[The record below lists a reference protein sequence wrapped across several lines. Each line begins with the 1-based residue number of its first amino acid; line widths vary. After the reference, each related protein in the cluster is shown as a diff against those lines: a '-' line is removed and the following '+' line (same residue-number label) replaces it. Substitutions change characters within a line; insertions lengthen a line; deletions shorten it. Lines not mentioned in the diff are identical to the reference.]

1 MIYKTLPNTDIKVSA
16 LSLGTVF
23 YDGVTFDEKGA
34 AQQIEYYLENG
45 GNLIDTAH
53 LYGYFFPEN
62 PSMSEKM
69 IGKYFKATNN
79 RDKVFLV
86 TKGAHPDMSTMHIN
100 RLSQKDL
107 EKDIFESLEFLNTD
121 HIDLYFLHRD
131 DKNIP
136 IGEIVERMDGF
147 VKKGLINRW
156 GFSNYET
163 FRMKEAV
170 EYAKKNNLTVP
181 YANQPL
187 YCYATIR
194 NEAMKDKTLV
204 PIDQEMYSFHKE
216 ENMLLMAYTSQAKGY
231 FPRKLIGQ
239 TISEDYIDVFDI
251 PENHEKLELL
261 KKISKETGLSISVL
275 SLLFF
280 MIQPFTAIPIVSYSK
295 KNHFEEALLGF
306 EEENIEIA
314 KQLITKYDFK

>member
-1 MIYKTLPNTDIKVSA
+1 MAERKLPHNIDAEMSVLGA
-16 LSLGTVF
+16 MFLSKYAIQRACEELTPDSF
-23 YDGVTFDEKGA
+23 
-34 AQQIEYYLENG
+34 YLESHSK
-45 GNLIDTAH
+45 LFEI
-53 LYGYFFPEN
+53 
-62 PSMSEKM
+62 
-69 IGKYFKATNN
+69 IKA
-79 RDKVFLV
+79 
-86 TKGAHPDMSTMHIN
+86 
-100 RLSQKDL
+100 
-107 EKDIFESLEFLNTD
+107 LN
-121 HIDLYFLHRD
+121 

-147 VKKGLINRW
+147 VKKGVINRW

-204 PIDQEMYSFHKE
+204 PIDQEMYSFHKDE
-216 ENMLLMAYTSQAKGY
+216 DMFLMAYTSQAKGY

-251 PENHEKLELL
+251 PENHEKLEIL
-261 KKISKETGLSISVL
+261 KKVSKETGLSISVL

-280 MIQPFTAIPIVSYSK
+280 MVQPFTAIPIVSYSK
-295 KNHFEEALLGF
+295 KKHFEEALLGF